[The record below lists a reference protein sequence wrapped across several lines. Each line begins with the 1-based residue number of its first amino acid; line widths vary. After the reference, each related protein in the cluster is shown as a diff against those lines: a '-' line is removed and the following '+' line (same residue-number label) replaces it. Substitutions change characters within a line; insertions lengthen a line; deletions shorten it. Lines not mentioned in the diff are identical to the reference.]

1 MYNIDKT
8 KLIGR
13 RILKVRVSTEQDA
26 LILDLDNHESATFVV
41 HGDCC
46 SNSWI
51 EHHTIPELGGTITDI
66 DEPFLEPHDDP
77 TQGVE
82 SWETIRVYHTAFR
95 TTKGDLIVEYRNSS
109 NGYYGGWM
117 SGPTITKNPT
127 PPTLH
132 SAFH

>member
-1 MYNIDKT
+1 MYDIDKA

-13 RILKVRVSTEQDA
+13 RILGVTISTDQSSMTLA
-26 LILDLDNHESATFVV
+26 LDNNEIATFYV

-51 EHHTIPELGGTITDI
+51 EHHTIPELGGTVTDI
-66 DEPFLEPHDDP
+66 DEPTLDPHDDP
-77 TQGVE
+77 NYGVE
-82 SWETIRVYHTAFR
+82 SWETIRVYHTAIR

-117 SGPTITKNPT
+117 SGPTITRNPN